1 MPNKYLTFAGA
12 YRLALAFEQASSPEV
27 LRYLECLAL
36 NLGCERLET
45 VGTTIY
51 YKPLRHKDTVS
62 GYLPGDAVTV
72 SRCGFSFEGRV
83 LIRAEVH

>member
-1 MPNKYLTFAGA
+1 MPKYLTSAGA
-12 YRLALAFEQASSPEV
+12 ERLAFAFEQATSSEV
-27 LRYLECLAL
+27 LRHLECLAF

-51 YKPLRHKDTVS
+51 YKPLRHRDTVG

-72 SRCGFSFEGRV
+72 DTCGFSFEGRV

>member
-1 MPNKYLTFAGA
+1 MPKYLTYAGA
-12 YRLALAFEQASSPEV
+12 DRLALAFEQAASSPEA
-27 LRYLECLAL
+27 LQYLECLAL

-45 VGTTIY
+45 VGTTIC
-51 YKPLRHKDTVS
+51 YKPMRHKDTVG

-72 SRCGFSFEGRV
+72 DTSGFSFEGRV